1 MISKAVED
9 EFNHLV
15 TSQKNFFND
24 HSENVS
30 MYIKRFVERLDT
42 DIPSL
47 NLTDLFKFHV
57 ELAALVHDIGKLAIP
72 LEILSKKKTLTN
84 REYQIIQ
91 NHTQYGTYYL
101 CNLFKYC
108 KTDEDFDFASVC
120 QNIVLYH
127 HERNNGSGYLQN
139 LKGDTIPLEAKIVA
153 IVDSYDA
160 LTSQRCYKQTLT
172 TQEAIQRLLEESS
185 QYDERLLKVFI
196 RSLKE

>member
-30 MYIKRFVERLDT
+30 MYIKRFVERLDK

-57 ELAALVHDIGKLAIP
+57 ELAALVHDIRKLAIP

-84 REYQIIQ
+84 RDYQIIQ

-160 LTSQRCYKQTLT
+160 LTYQRCYKQTLT
-172 TQEAIQRLLEESS
+172 KQEAIQRLLEESS

>member
-30 MYIKRFVERLDT
+30 MYIKRFVERLDK

-72 LEILSKKKTLTN
+72 LEILSKKKT
-84 REYQIIQ
+84 
-91 NHTQYGTYYL
+91 
-101 CNLFKYC
+101 
-108 KTDEDFDFASVC
+108 
-120 QNIVLYH
+120 
-127 HERNNGSGYLQN
+127 
-139 LKGDTIPLEAKIVA
+139 
-153 IVDSYDA
+153 
-160 LTSQRCYKQTLT
+160 
-172 TQEAIQRLLEESS
+172 
-185 QYDERLLKVFI
+185 
-196 RSLKE
+196 

>member
-30 MYIKRFVERLDT
+30 MYIKRFVERLDK

-91 NHTQYGTYYL
+91 NHTQYGT
-101 CNLFKYC
+101 
-108 KTDEDFDFASVC
+108 
-120 QNIVLYH
+120 
-127 HERNNGSGYLQN
+127 
-139 LKGDTIPLEAKIVA
+139 
-153 IVDSYDA
+153 
-160 LTSQRCYKQTLT
+160 
-172 TQEAIQRLLEESS
+172 
-185 QYDERLLKVFI
+185 
-196 RSLKE
+196 